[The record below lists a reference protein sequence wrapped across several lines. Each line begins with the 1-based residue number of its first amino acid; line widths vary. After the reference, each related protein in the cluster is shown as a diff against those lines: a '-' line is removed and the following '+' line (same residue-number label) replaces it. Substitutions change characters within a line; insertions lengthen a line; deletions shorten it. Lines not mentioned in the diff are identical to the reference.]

1 MSPVIREDIV
11 SLKYQQ
17 LIFKITFMGLF
28 SFFNRKNGHSNGVS
42 VPSLASE
49 TALPEIPEH
58 VFTEKTKPV
67 ETTETQ
73 LASTS
78 TDQGINVLFQFLERN
93 YEAKG
98 YDDAL
103 INPDTTHL
111 NQNIEALK
119 NDLARTI
126 RKVKTFYEDFIR
138 EIDFHIAS
146 RGRSGMV
153 DTVEEL
159 VTKKLTAEHHIQQ
172 VVEIEEQAKHNQGLG
187 QGIII
192 SYTRGFRNGLA
203 AISHHSILNRN
214 F

>member
-1 MSPVIREDIV
+1 
-11 SLKYQQ
+11 
-17 LIFKITFMGLF
+17 MGLF
-28 SFFNRKNGHSNGVS
+28 NFFRSKNGSANGS
-42 VPSLASE
+42 
-49 TALPEIPEH
+49 TNNG
-58 VFTEKTKPV
+58 
-67 ETTETQ
+67 ETTHQPLPDIAENVFIEKDKPTDNN
-73 LASTS
+73 ASAQTG
-78 TDQGINVLFQFLERN
+78 TTTEIGINTLFQFLEKN

-111 NQNIEALK
+111 NQNIDALK

-138 EIDFHIAS
+138 EINFHITS
-146 RGRSGMV
+146 RSRSGMV

-159 VTKKLTAEHHIQQ
+159 VMKKEIAEDHICQ
-172 VVEIEEQAKHNQGLG
+172 VIEIEEQAKHNEGLG

-203 AISHHSILNRN
+203 SISHHSILRRN